1 MDAVVGDGCFRGM
14 QMPVLIGQRSEG
26 PSLEGVALHVAN
38 PAFDLALMPRR
49 VWPCG
54 QDGDPV
60 MLGEGSDL
68 GTELR
73 VEPVGPPPSPPLR
86 LPSPLRRQRR
96 HDRREPER
104 TPLTYDAHII
114 RASPNRASVPKP
126 YAVLEEEEKVATN
139 SREIVWPIRYILAM
153 GINRLPLL
161 GALLSAGLLGATT
174 APSTQPL
181 LDERGVD
188 FNKLFDVPEGY
199 EVKLWAQTPDLYNP
213 TNIDIDAKG
222 RVWVSEAVNY
232 RQTWRDHH
240 TLHHPEGDRVVI
252 LEDRDG
258 DGYCDSSKVFVQEK
272 DLVAPLGVAVLG
284 DKTIVS
290 CSPSLI
296 MYDNAGDVAANKRN
310 FLTGFG
316 GRDHD
321 HGLHSV
327 TGGLDGKLYF
337 NVGNDGPHEVTDASG
352 WHLHSG
358 SCYVYGPTGN
368 TGNRKSDDGR
378 VWTGG
383 LALRVDA
390 DGKHLTPLAHN
401 FRNCFEI
408 ARDAF
413 GNLWQSDNDDDGN
426 RGVRAAW
433 VMEGGNYGYFS
444 ADGTREWP
452 ADKRPGQSTLTA
464 HWHQDDPG
472 VMPLGDNTGAG
483 GPTGVTVYEGGLLPK
498 SFVGCMLDCDAGR
511 NCVWVHR
518 PVADGAGFKLERSTL
533 IKLKEFS
540 KEKMESDS
548 SLARLNW
555 FRPSDVAVG
564 TDGAIYVADWYD
576 PGVGGHDTKDLE
588 CRGRIFRIA
597 PKGDHSKPPKIDFDS
612 VEGQIAALNSPAVN
626 VRYVAANKL
635 AGGGEKSVA
644 KLLTVFARGD
654 SVSRARIIWVLS
666 RCGDIGVKTVEKM
679 LKEGDEPSRLTAFR
693 ALREIMPDA
702 MPMAWHLAGDPSAA
716 IRREVAISMRDVPL
730 EKCQNVLMTLA
741 EGVDGHDR
749 FYLEAFG
756 IACDGKQDAI
766 YPFLA
771 EKFGAADPLTWSE
784 QMSAI
789 AWRLHPVAAID
800 ALAARAAAAGL
811 SPEARR
817 QSLDAIAFIN
827 DPRAATAMV
836 KLASSA
842 PPDTQKLADWWC
854 KNRAGNDWKSYP
866 AMVPIVAAAANQPTA
881 ATTRR
886 ADDRQIVL
894 DKAASQKDRE
904 RAIRRLAGDKD
915 GAAILIAM
923 AVEGTFPAEFKTIVA
938 EQLPHNPDLGVR
950 ALASQY
956 FPRQTT
962 SGTPLP
968 PIKELVK
975 IKGNAEH
982 GHAVFVGQAASCI
995 RCHKFNGEGKEV
1007 GPDLTAIRT
1016 KYARLELL
1024 DNILNPSA
1032 NIAFGYEPWIVKVK
1046 SGEVYSGFIVADGE
1060 SMVIKDASG
1069 ELRTLAKDQIV
1080 LRKKQTLSIMPD
1092 NIALGLSAQDLADLA
1107 EFLLTSP
1114 VKK

>member
-1 MDAVVGDGCFRGM
+1 M
-14 QMPVLIGQRSEG
+14 
-26 PSLEGVALHVAN
+26 
-38 PAFDLALMPRR
+38 R
-49 VWPCG
+49 VIFST
-54 QDGDPV
+54 V
-60 MLGEGSDL
+60 
-68 GTELR
+68 
-73 VEPVGPPPSPPLR
+73 
-86 LPSPLRRQRR
+86 
-96 HDRREPER
+96 
-104 TPLTYDAHII
+104 
-114 RASPNRASVPKP
+114 
-126 YAVLEEEEKVATN
+126 
-139 SREIVWPIRYILAM
+139 
-153 GINRLPLL
+153 L
-161 GALLSAGLLGATT
+161 GAIIPVWVMAGTT
-174 APSTQPL
+174 APSTQPV

-188 FNKLFDVPEGY
+188 FNTLFDVPEGY

-213 TNIDIDAKG
+213 TNIDIDARG
-222 RVWVSEAVNY
+222 RVWVSEGVNY
-232 RQTWRDHH
+232 RETWREHH
-240 TLHHPEGDRVVI
+240 TMHHPAGDRVMI

-296 MYDNAGDVAANKRN
+296 IYDNAGDKASNREI

-327 TGGLDGKLYF
+327 VGGLDGKLYF
-337 NVGNDGPHEVTDASG
+337 NTGNDGPHEVTDKSG

-358 SCYVYGPTGN
+358 SSYVYGPTGN

-426 RGVRAAW
+426 RSVREAW

-483 GPTGVTVYEGGLLPK
+483 GPTGVVVYEGGLLPK
-498 SFVGCMLDCDAGR
+498 GFMGCMFDCDAGR

-518 PVADGAGFKLERSTL
+518 PVADGAGFRLERSTL
-533 IKLKEFS
+533 IKIKDFPKEQL
-540 KEKMESDS
+540 ESDPK
-548 SLARLNW
+548 LARLNW
-555 FRPSDVAVG
+555 FRPSDVAIG

-597 PKGDHSKPPKIDFDS
+597 PKGDHSKAPKIDFGSID
-612 VEGQIAALNSPAVN
+612 GQIAALNSPAVN

-635 AGGGEKSVA
+635 AEGGEKSVA
-644 KLLTVFARGD
+644 KLLAAFAGGD
-654 SVSRARIIWVLS
+654 SICRARIIWVLS
-666 RCGDIGVKTVEKM
+666 RCGDAGVGVVGKM
-679 LKEGDEPSRLTAFR
+679 LKGDEAARLTAFR
-693 ALREIMPDA
+693 ALREVMPDV
-702 MPMAWHLAGDPSAA
+702 MPMAEQLASDPSPA
-716 IRREVAISMRDVPL
+716 IRREVAISLRDVPI
-730 EKCQNVLMTLA
+730 EKCESTLVKLA
-741 EGVDGHDR
+741 EGFDGHDR
-749 FYLEAFG
+749 FYLEAYG
-756 IACDGKQDAI
+756 LACDRKEEAI
-766 YPFLA
+766 YPILA
-771 EKFGAADPLTWSE
+771 EKFGGADPLVWSAK
-784 QMSAI
+784 MAAF
-789 AWRLHPVAAID
+789 AWRLHPMAALE
-800 ALAARAAAAGL
+800 ALSARAASEGL
-811 SPEARR
+811 PAEARR

-827 DPRAATAMV
+827 DPRAAEAMM

-842 PPDTQKLADWWC
+842 PPDTRQLADWWC
-854 KNRAGNDWKSYP
+854 KNRASNDWKTYP
-866 AMVPIVAAAANQPTA
+866 AMKPIVAAATEKPDA

-886 ADDRQIVL
+886 SADRLIVL
-894 DKAASQKDRE
+894 DKSAAKMDRE
-904 RAIRRLAGDKD
+904 RAVRRLAADKD
-915 GAAILIAM
+915 GASVLIGM
-923 AVEGTFPAEFKTIVA
+923 AVEGVFPAEFKLAVA
-938 EQLPHNPDLGVR
+938 EQLSHNPDLGVR

-956 FPRQTT
+956 FPRQTR

-968 PIKELVK
+968 PISELAK
-975 IKGNAEH
+975 IKGDAER
-982 GHAVFVGQAASCI
+982 GHAVFAGQTASCV
-995 RCHKFNGEGKEV
+995 RCHKFNGEGKDV

-1016 KYARLELL
+1016 KYARLDLL

-1060 SMVIKDASG
+1060 SVVIKESTG
-1069 ELRTLAKDQIV
+1069 ELRTLGKDQIV
-1080 LRKKQTLSIMPD
+1080 LRKKQALSIMPD
-1092 NIALGLSAQDLADLA
+1092 NIALGLSAQDLADVA
-1107 EFLLTSP
+1107 EFLLTAP